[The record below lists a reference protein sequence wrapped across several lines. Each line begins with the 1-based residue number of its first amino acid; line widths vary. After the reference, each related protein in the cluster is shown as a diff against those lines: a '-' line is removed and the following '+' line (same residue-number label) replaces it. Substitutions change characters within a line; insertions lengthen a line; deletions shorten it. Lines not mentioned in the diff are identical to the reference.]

1 MKLSGIFFLIVT
13 TIILIALAVM
23 SFYNLQFNVIFY
35 VTVVGQIIFI
45 FTVYKILTDNYTTKK
60 TFKDWYED
68 HPMGK
73 E

>member
-1 MKLSGIFFLIVT
+1 MKLSGIFYLIVT

-23 SFYNLQFNVIFY
+23 SFYNFPFNVIFY
-35 VTVVGQIIFI
+35 VTLVGQIIFI